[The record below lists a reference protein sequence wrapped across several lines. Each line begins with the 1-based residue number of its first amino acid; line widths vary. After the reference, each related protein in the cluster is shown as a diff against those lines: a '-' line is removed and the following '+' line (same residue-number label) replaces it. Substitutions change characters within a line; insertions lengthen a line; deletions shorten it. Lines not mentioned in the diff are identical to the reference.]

1 MKYIQFTAN
10 SLSLNTG
17 DLSADF
23 FFNTAK
29 ISLSSSALLSH
40 PSSSAELLVVADASS
55 SHVGAALH
63 QRRRVGDPW
72 HLLGFFYKKLDR
84 AQVSCSAFDREL
96 LAAFSAIR
104 HFRFHVEGRQFQLWT
119 DHRPLTY
126 ALSRCTDAWMPLQQ
140 PQLNYIAEYTA
151 DIRYVPRVENVVA
164 DTLSCRVGPPFF

>member
-40 PSSSAELLVVADASS
+40 PSSSAELVVVADASS

-84 AQVSCSAFDREL
+84 AQVSYSAFDREL

-164 DTLSCRVGPPFF
+164 DTLSCRVGLPFF